1 MIPIVTFIIYL
12 PSIFRYEVVKCVL
25 SVNGSNGSITFYKR
39 NNDEF
44 IESMFYSVSDNE
56 FSFSSLFFL
65 RSQIYFLRCQR
76 KNFIA
81 IFLLRWGQGGEWHLI
96 IELFPSMINREQE
109 LN

>member
-25 SVNGSNGSITFYKR
+25 SVNGSNGSITYYKR

-56 FSFSSLFFL
+56 FSFSTRFLSLFYD
-65 RSQIYFLRCQR
+65 QIYFLRCQR
-76 KNFIA
+76 KIFIA
-81 IFLLRWGQGGEWHLI
+81 IFLLRGQQRERVGGGGDI
-96 IELFPSMINREQE
+96 
-109 LN
+109 